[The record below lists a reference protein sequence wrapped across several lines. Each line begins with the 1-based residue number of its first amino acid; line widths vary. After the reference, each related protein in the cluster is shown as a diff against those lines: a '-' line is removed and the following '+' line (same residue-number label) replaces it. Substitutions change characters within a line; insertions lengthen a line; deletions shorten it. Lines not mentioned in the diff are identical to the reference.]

1 MAFSMDELEEAG
13 FAQETWPDELP
24 EPGPSNLEQ
33 EDLEGTDERYRYQI
47 EVDGQA
53 YGMEVDLD
61 TSTVPDPEEG
71 VVFMLNQ
78 FAFLWRTN
86 QEEIEVNPDGSLRRI
101 DF

>member
-13 FAQETWPDELP
+13 FTTETWPDDLP

-33 EDLEGTDERYRYQI
+33 EDLDGTEVRIRYEIER
-47 EVDGQA
+47 DGQS

-61 TSTVPDPEEG
+61 TSTVRDPEEG

-78 FAFLWRTN
+78 FGFLWGN
-86 QEEIEVNPDGSLRRI
+86 DPEEIEMNTDGSLRRI
-101 DF
+101 EF